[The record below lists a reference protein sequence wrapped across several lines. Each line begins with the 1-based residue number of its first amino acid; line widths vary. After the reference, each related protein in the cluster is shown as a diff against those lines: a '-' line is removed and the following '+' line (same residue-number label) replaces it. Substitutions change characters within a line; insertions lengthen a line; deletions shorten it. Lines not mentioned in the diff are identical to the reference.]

1 MIFII
6 IIFLFMMS
14 IYFYYENTTLKI
26 TNYKVINKSVP
37 KDFNNYK
44 IIQVSDFHN
53 AKSKRL
59 VNKIVEEIS
68 RQKPNVIAI
77 TGDLIHNDNN
87 TYAIEFIKKINK
99 IADIYY
105 VPGNHEAILKD
116 YNGFIKLLKNN
127 NVNVLDNKEKVLKI
141 NKSEI
146 NLLGIVDPKIIDIE
160 SDDIKGIAKNSLDKL
175 KYNKNNYSILLS
187 HRPCLF
193 DVYKEKKLD
202 LVLTGH
208 AHGGQIILPLVGGLY
223 APNQGILPKYTSGII
238 NASNTNMIV
247 SRGIGNSTFPFRVNN
262 KPDLVIITL
271 KNKVKK

>member
-127 NVNVLDNKEKVLKI
+127 NVNVLDNKKKVLKI

-175 KYNKNNYSILLS
+175 KYNKNKYSILLS

-238 NASNTNMIV
+238 NVSNTNMIV
-247 SRGIGNSTFPFRVNN
+247 SRGIGNSTFPFRINN
-262 KPDLVIITL
+262 KPELVIIML